1 MKKIFTCTLI
11 SYLGFYV
18 TGNAQLRSEYHTI
31 YTENGKHTLSIQQVG
46 RLNFKANNR
55 VKNNFTSYPVLVN
68 ACNSNSTSNVTAA
81 PDNVFKRWLTDGSIQ
96 THSEMTIAFSSF
108 TINSVDNISI
118 LFLVPLKKF
127 NL

>member
-1 MKKIFTCTLI
+1 MKKNFTCTLI
-11 SYLGFYV
+11 CFFGFYLAGK
-18 TGNAQLRSEYHTI
+18 TQLRSEFHTI
-31 YTENGKHTLSIQQVG
+31 YTENGEHTLSIQQVE

-68 ACNSNSTSNVTAA
+68 VCNSNTTPNVTAA
-81 PDNVFKRWLTDGSIQ
+81 LDNVFKRWLTDGSIQ
-96 THSEMTIAFSSF
+96 THGEMTIAFSSF